1 MNAHD
6 WELLD
11 KQLHGFSSRPPQNSG
26 AIGLVVVVMFLAGMA
41 AGGVPVYRDSQ
52 SKQIALQEART
63 VISFLNDVP
72 PTMR

>member
-41 AGGVPVYRDSQ
+41 AGGVLFSDSQ

>member
-11 KQLHGFSSRPPQNSG
+11 KQLHGFSSRPPQNSD
-26 AIGLVVVVMFLAGMA
+26 AVGLVVVVMFLAGIA
-41 AGGVPVYRDSQ
+41 VGGVLFTHDSQ